1 MPWLARPHTEKSKN
15 TTTSPATS
23 TVLVTGRE
31 VSTAMTIPPFLLRFF
46 FALHYDRSPSRRHAA
61 HGEAE
66 DDEEAPS
73 GATFI

>member
-1 MPWLARPHTEKSKN
+1 
-15 TTTSPATS
+15 
-23 TVLVTGRE
+23 
-31 VSTAMTIPPFLLRFF
+31 MTIPPFLLRFF

-73 GATFI
+73 GVTFI